1 MVKGFINDISD
12 QWVMLQTARNQTI
25 RIPIALLPEKAV
37 IGDFIY
43 EIPESG
49 KYAIDVQIT
58 EQRKRQL
65 RQYSDNIFD

>member
-12 QWVMLQTARNQTI
+12 QWVMLQTARNQII